1 MDITTQSD
9 CPLCRDDGGLLIAQT
24 PLWRVIRADE
34 AAFPAFYRLIWRD
47 HVAEFSDLDAAARL
61 ACMEAVN
68 RIETVL
74 RQDLA
79 PTKINLAS
87 LGNVVP
93 HLHWHVIARFD
104 WDSHYPN
111 PVWGSA
117 QRPSDEARL
126 AALRQRLPALD
137 AAIAAAVTAP
147 A

>member
-1 MDITTQSD
+1 MDIHTD

-34 AAFPAFYRLIWRD
+34 AAFPAFYRLIWRA

-61 ACMEAVN
+61 ACMDAVH

-117 QRPSDEARL
+117 QRPADEARL